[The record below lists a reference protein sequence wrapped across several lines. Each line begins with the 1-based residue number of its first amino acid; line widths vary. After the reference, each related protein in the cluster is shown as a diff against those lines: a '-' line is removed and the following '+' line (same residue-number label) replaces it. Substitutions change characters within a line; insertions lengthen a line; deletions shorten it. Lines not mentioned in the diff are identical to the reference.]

1 MVAPWG
7 ESPRRP
13 INLPFANNCS
23 ATASYVS
30 GLLLGKTSEPSF
42 RDVSAFFTAMFP
54 TRNLSNDT
62 ILEYHDYVWDSRVD
76 RYDYGDALEPCR
88 SQVCKAINLKVD
100 NTGIGIGTI
109 VSVGL
114 EALLV
119 LGYCVMAIA
128 LYTRT
133 VPGEPKIPPASHFTA
148 LDRIIYAFYGT
159 TRHFFI
165 CAIILCLGTSIGLI
179 TDGAYIMKQR
189 DDDFFRPYG
198 HQFLVACIAFFSLA
212 ATIPA
217 YLWGSRRQWVDAPLL
232 VVTWILS
239 AVAIA
244 FSAVGPRSYNDSF
257 DRVCPDDF
265 FPLSGTLPAAH
276 GVGAWC
282 PVLFALC
289 IGCVLP
295 FFRCGGRKMW
305 ANRVIRRAMRTL
317 IVIYAV
323 LGFIG
328 AFAYLILLYVF
339 IGKTTWIGDS
349 KWDMGQGLALAL
361 WVPLLYELVHLMSVG
376 IDKGLT
382 ASLPREFDA
391 VREDDLD
398 DDAEPVFIPGMAP
411 GPRGDTRYEQP
422 PAPGGAFGQSVGL
435 VPQMPP
441 AVVVPEKGS
450 IAAQLREASTSQL
463 TYRFA

>member
-1 MVAPWG
+1 MG
-7 ESPRRP
+7 
-13 INLPFANNCS
+13 
-23 ATASYVS
+23 
-30 GLLLGKTSEPSF
+30 
-42 RDVSAFFTAMFP
+42 M
-54 TRNLSNDT
+54 
-62 ILEYHDYVWDSRVD
+62 
-76 RYDYGDALEPCR
+76 
-88 SQVCKAINLKVD
+88 
-100 NTGIGIGTI
+100 GTI

-119 LGYCVMAIA
+119 LGYCAMAIV

-133 VPGEPKIPPASHFTA
+133 VPGESKIPPASHFTA

-159 TRHFFI
+159 SRHFFI

-179 TDGAYIMKQR
+179 TDGAYTMKQR

-328 AFAYLILLYVF
+328 TWAYLILLYAF

-361 WVPLLYELVHLMSVG
+361 WVPLLYELVHLMSG
-376 IDKGLT
+376 TLSFSPHSPLI
-382 ASLPREFDA
+382 SLPS
-391 VREDDLD
+391 
-398 DDAEPVFIPGMAP
+398 PMHPHP
-411 GPRGDTRYEQP
+411 HP
-422 PAPGGAFGQSVGL
+422 P
-435 VPQMPP
+435 
-441 AVVVPEKGS
+441 
-450 IAAQLREASTSQL
+450 IRC
-463 TYRFA
+463 